1 MGSAP
6 RSAVSTLALLAA
18 IAGAAW
24 AAVGCGG
31 SGAQTTDATGKAT
44 ADARRAPARRAA
56 AAPPTLRATARPLAT
71 LPAPIQD
78 SAVAR
83 VGRTVYAAGGL
94 TPADTSSA
102 AVSAFPAAGGRA
114 RSLASLP
121 QPVHDGAAAP
131 SGGAAVLFG
140 GGQAEGTNA
149 IVRVAPGAPRSVG
162 RLPKPLS
169 DNGAVAVGR
178 AVYVVG
184 GWDGTTPNAAI
195 YRYTGGVTPYLA
207 AKLPRGLR
215 YAAVATLGGKV
226 LLAGG
231 EDAAGAPT
239 RDIFSY
245 DPASGR
251 VVRAGRLPGPLDHAA
266 AAAVG
271 NRLYILGGL
280 RGGSPTA
287 TILSWAPGEPRAR
300 RAGRLPERLSDASA
314 VAVPGG
320 VAVVGGRTASGPVD
334 QVRLLRPQAPRA
346 QARPAAAEPTATP
359 VVHGA
364 ATAASDPVARLGL
377 PPVPITARLP
387 GYLMIADRDNNRI
400 IIVSPG
406 KRIVWRF
413 PRRGHSPGQPFEG
426 PDDAFLTPDRRS
438 IITNEEFSDRVAI
451 VSLDRQP
458 RVTWVYGHQGVQG
471 AGRGYLAH
479 PDDAYLVA
487 HDRVMVADIINC
499 RVVWLNRPKARRALD
514 RASRQLHARS
524 AHRPAPAQRRHAA
537 ARRRRA
543 RDRDRWLGRPL
554 RSPRAPA
561 LVDQDPDRLSVRR
574 PAPARRQRA
583 RRRLQHAG
591 PRRRPH
597 AKGQGGLDLRA
608 QLRRGRARP
617 PVARCGLARR
627 QDRGHRR
634 LAPPGGGH
642 RPRAPSGSSGNTG
655 TTARAGRRP
664 GYLSKPDGLQLVR

>member
-6 RSAVSTLALLAA
+6 RSAVSTLASLAA
-18 IAGAAW
+18 IAGAAC

-31 SGAQTTDATGKAT
+31 SGAQTTDATGKAA

-56 AAPPTLRATARPLAT
+56 VAPPTLRASARPLAT

-78 SAVAR
+78 AAVTR
-83 VGRTVYAAGGL
+83 VGGTVYAAGGL

-195 YRYTGGVTPYLA
+195 YRYTGGGTPYLA

-231 EDAAGAPT
+231 EDAAGTPT
-239 RDIFSY
+239 RDIWSY

-271 NRLYILGGL
+271 NRLYVLGGL

-287 TILSWAPGEPRAR
+287 TILSWAPGEPHAR
-300 RAGRLPERLSDASA
+300 RAGRLPQPLSDEAA

-320 VAVVGGRTASGPVD
+320 VAVVGGRTASGPVG

-346 QARPAAAEPTATP
+346 QARPAAANLAATP
-359 VVHGA
+359 LAHA
-364 ATAASDPVARLGL
+364 ASTASSDPVARLGL
-377 PPVPITARLP
+377 RPVPITARLP

-400 IIVSPG
+400 IVVSPG

-413 PRRGHSPGQPFEG
+413 PRPGHSPGQPFEG

-451 VSLDRQP
+451 VSLDRHP

-499 RVVWLNRPKARRALD
+499 RVVWLNRRKHVVRSLGRAGNCTHDPPTGLLQPNGDTPLPDGGVLVTEIGGWVDRFDRRGRLRWSIKTPTDYPSDAQLLPDGNVLVAGFNTPGRVDILTPKGKVLWTYERSSGAGALD
-514 RASRQLHARS
+514 RPSLA
-524 AHRPAPAQRRHAA
+524 
-537 ARRRRA
+537 
-543 RDRDRWLGRPL
+543 
-554 RSPRAPA
+554 
-561 LVDQDPDRLSVRR
+561 
-574 PAPARRQRA
+574 
-583 RRRLQHAG
+583 
-591 PRRRPH
+591 
-597 AKGQGGLDLRA
+597 
-608 QLRRGRARP
+608 
-617 PVARCGLARR
+617 VAF
-627 QDRGHRR
+627 
-634 LAPPGGGH
+634 PGGKIAVTDDWHHRVVVIDRRTKRIVWQYGH
-642 RPRAPSGSSGNTG
+642 NG
-655 TTARAGRRP
+655 TAGRRP

>member
-1 MGSAP
+1 VGSAP
-6 RSAVSTLALLAA
+6 RSAVSTLASLAA
-18 IAGAAW
+18 IAGAACT
-24 AAVGCGG
+24 ACGCGG
-31 SGAQTTDATGKAT
+31 SGKHTTTATGKAP
-44 ADARRAPARRAA
+44 AEAGRPSARRAA
-56 AAPPTLRATARPLAT
+56 VAPPTLRATARPLAT

-78 SAVAR
+78 AAVAR
-83 VGRTVYAAGGL
+83 VGGTVYAAGGL

-102 AVSAFPAAGGRA
+102 AVSAFPAAGGRS

-140 GGQAEGTNA
+140 GGQTEGTDA

-178 AVYVVG
+178 AVYVAG
-184 GWDGTTPNAAI
+184 GWDGTTPNTAI
-195 YRYTGGVTPYLA
+195 YRYTSGGTPHLA

-215 YAAVATLGGKV
+215 YAAAATLDGKL

-231 EDAAGAPT
+231 EDATGAPT
-239 RDIFSY
+239 RDIWSY
-245 DPASGR
+245 DPAGGR
-251 VVRAGRLPGPLDHAA
+251 VVRAGRLPAPLDHAA

-271 NRLYILGGL
+271 NRLYVLGGL

-287 TILSWAPGEPRAR
+287 TILSWAPGEPRAH
-300 RAGRLPERLSDASA
+300 RAGRLPQPLSDEAA
-314 VAVPGG
+314 VDVPGG
-320 VAVVGGRTASGPVD
+320 VAVVGGRTASGAVD

-346 QARPAAAEPTATP
+346 QARPAAADPAATP
-359 VVHGA
+359 LAHGA

-377 PPVPITARLP
+377 RPVPITAHLP

-400 IIVSPG
+400 IVVSPG

-413 PRRGHSPGQPFEG
+413 PRRGQSPGQPFEG

-451 VSLDRQP
+451 VSLDRHP
-458 RVTWVYGHQGVQG
+458 RVTWVYGHQGVEG
-471 AGRGYLAH
+471 AGRGFLAH

-499 RVVWLNRPKARRALD
+499 RVVWLNRRKHVVRSLGRAGNCTHDPPTGLLQPNGDTPLPDGGVLVTEIGGWVDRFDRRGRLRWSIKTPTDYPSDAQLLPDGNVLVAGFNTPGRVDVLTPKGKVIWTYERSSGAGALD
-514 RASRQLHARS
+514 RPSLA
-524 AHRPAPAQRRHAA
+524 
-537 ARRRRA
+537 
-543 RDRDRWLGRPL
+543 
-554 RSPRAPA
+554 
-561 LVDQDPDRLSVRR
+561 
-574 PAPARRQRA
+574 
-583 RRRLQHAG
+583 
-591 PRRRPH
+591 
-597 AKGQGGLDLRA
+597 
-608 QLRRGRARP
+608 
-617 PVARCGLARR
+617 VAF
-627 QDRGHRR
+627 
-634 LAPPGGGH
+634 PGGKIAVTDDWHHRVVVIDRRTKRIVWQYGH
-642 RPRAPSGSSGNTG
+642 NG
-655 TTARAGRRP
+655 TAGRRP